1 MLLWPYIAISKR
13 PLMTKN
19 HSKVIILGSGPAG
32 LTAAIYAARA
42 NLKPILISGMQP
54 GGQLT
59 QTTDVDNFPAF
70 PGGIQGPELMDRM
83 QKHAEEVGTTFIYD
97 HIASIDA
104 SKRPFTLRSE
114 NEEEYLAESLILA
127 TGATARWLGLPSE
140 EEYKGFGVSG
150 CATCD
155 GFFYKDQ
162 PVAVVGGGNTAV
174 EEALYLAGICSKVYL
189 IHRRDELRAEKMLQ
203 EQLFANDKIEV
214 IWNHVVEEILGGGEP
229 KAVTG
234 LKLHCTTNPSEHKEI
249 DVSGVFIAIGHD
261 PNTKLVKDILELDSE
276 GYIITKPGRPIT
288 SVAGI
293 FAAGDVADVHYKQAI
308 TAAGSGC
315 QAALDA
321 DVFLRDNA

>member
-1 MLLWPYIAISKR
+1 
-13 PLMTKN
+13 MTKN

-70 PGGIQGPELMDRM
+70 PGGIQGPELMERM

-104 SKRPFTLRSE
+104 SKRPFILRSE
-114 NEEEYLAESLILA
+114 NEEEYSAETLILA
-127 TGATARWLGLPSE
+127 TGATARWLGIPSE

-162 PVAVVGGGNTAV
+162 PVAVIGGGNTAV

-203 EQLFANDKIEV
+203 DQLFANSKIEV
-214 IWNHVVEEILGGGEP
+214 IWNHVVEEIVGGGEP
-229 KAVTG
+229 KAVSG
-234 LKLHCTTNPSEHKEI
+234 LKLHCTTCPDEHKEVN
-249 DVSGVFIAIGHD
+249 VSGVFIAIGHD
-261 PNTKLVKDILELDSE
+261 PNTSLVKDILELDSE

-288 SVAGI
+288 SVPGI
-293 FAAGDVADVHYKQAI
+293 FAAGDVADIHYKQAI

-315 QAALDA
+315 KAALDA
-321 DVFLRDNA
+321 DVFLRDHA